1 MKVLPLIGTKVN
13 VITPK
18 MTQHSPAR
26 LADIKTTIAKSSNL
40 PSQARANLERYA
52 EEMKPDAYIEM
63 RNYLSRLEM
72 EELVKNDML

>member
-13 VITPK
+13 VVTPK

-26 LADIKTTIAKSSNL
+26 LADIKTTIVKNNNV

-52 EEMKPDAYIEM
+52 EEMKPDTYIEM
-63 RNYLSRLEM
+63 RNYLSKLEM

>member
-26 LADIKTTIAKSSNL
+26 LADIKTTIVKNSDL

-52 EEMKPDAYIEM
+52 EEMKPDTYIEM
-63 RNYLSRLEM
+63 RNYLSKLEM

>member
-1 MKVLPLIGTKVN
+1 MKVLPLKGTKVN

-26 LADIKTTIAKSSNL
+26 LADIKTTIEKSSDL

-52 EEMKPDAYIEM
+52 EEMKPDTYIKM
-63 RNYLSRLEM
+63 RNYLSKLEM

>member
-1 MKVLPLIGTKVN
+1 MKVLPLKGTKVN

-18 MTQHSPAR
+18 MTQHSPTR
-26 LADIKTTIAKSSNL
+26 LADIKTTIVKSSDL

-52 EEMKPDAYIEM
+52 EEMKPDTYIKM
-63 RNYLSRLEM
+63 RNYLSKLEM

>member
-13 VITPK
+13 VITPN

-26 LADIKTTIAKSSNL
+26 LADIKTTIVKNSDI

-52 EEMKPDAYIEM
+52 EEMKPDTYIEM
-63 RNYLSRLEM
+63 RNYLSKLVM